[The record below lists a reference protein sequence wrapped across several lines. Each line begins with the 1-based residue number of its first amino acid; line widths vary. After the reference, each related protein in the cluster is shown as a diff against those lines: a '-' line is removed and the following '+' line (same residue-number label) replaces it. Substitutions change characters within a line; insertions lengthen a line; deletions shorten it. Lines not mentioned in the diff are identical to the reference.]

1 MNVRATWKLDDRVI
15 RRRVCACGESE
26 RTVEMRPQTKDLE
39 PLMNAVGIIQ
49 ARMEVLNKLSK
60 DSIKLPWRK
69 GGVWKEKE

>member
-1 MNVRATWKLDDRVI
+1 
-15 RRRVCACGESE
+15 
-26 RTVEMRPQTKDLE
+26 MRPQTKDLE

-69 GGVWKEKE
+69 GGVWKEQE